1 MTPHVSPPSFGAV
14 LRESFRDSYLVILT
28 FVVMF
33 IGVGQMSSRAGLD
46 ALQTVVMTAL
56 TLAAPAQA
64 AAMSIL
70 ISAGGSA
77 STAWITALTAV
88 VVINLRFIVMVA
100 SVLARL
106 PKLSI
111 GRALATLG
119 LLSASSFAVI
129 FPRLIDDPPRRPAL
143 YAGTICAMCSLSAVV
158 GALIGNRMSGAVS
171 PLLGATLG
179 AVIPIYFAVLIA
191 AQWKNRVLMLNAA
204 VGAVAVPLAAP
215 YLGSSAL
222 LVVPLGFATVTTL
235 VAGRRP
241 KDA

>member
-1 MTPHVSPPSFGAV
+1 MTPNVSPPSLGAV

-33 IGVGQMSSRAGLD
+33 IGVGQMSARAGLD
-46 ALQTVVMTAL
+46 ALQTMVMTAL

-77 STAWITALTAV
+77 ATAWITALTAV
-88 VVINLRFIVMVA
+88 LVINLRFIVMVA

-143 YAGTICAMCSLSAVV
+143 YAGAICAMCSLSAVT
-158 GALIGNRMSGAVS
+158 GAVIGHEMSGAVS
-171 PLLGATLG
+171 PLIGATLG
-179 AVIPIYFAVLIA
+179 AVIPVYFAVLIA

-204 VGAVAVPLAAP
+204 VGAVLVPLTAP

-222 LVVPLGFATVTTL
+222 LVVPLAFAIVTTL
-235 VAGRRP
+235 AGRRP
-241 KDA
+241 KHA

>member
-1 MTPHVSPPSFGAV
+1 MTPNVSPPSFGAV
-14 LRESFRDSYLVILT
+14 LLESFRDSYLVILT

-33 IGVGQMSSRAGLD
+33 IGVGQMSARAGLD
-46 ALQTVVMTAL
+46 ALQTMVMTAL

-77 STAWITALTAV
+77 ATAWITALTAV
-88 VVINLRFIVMVA
+88 LVINLRFIVMVA

-143 YAGTICAMCSLSAVV
+143 YAGTICAMCSLSAVI
-158 GALIGNRMSGAVS
+158 GALIGHEMSGTVS
-171 PLLGATLG
+171 PLIGATLG
-179 AVIPIYFAVLIA
+179 AVIPVYFAVLIA

-204 VGAVAVPLAAP
+204 VGAVLVPFAAP

-222 LVVPLGFATVTTL
+222 LVVPLAFAIVTTL
-235 VAGRRP
+235 AAGRRS
-241 KDA
+241 KNA